1 MLPLRRQLVLYLDPA
16 SLFMDVAGAP
26 AAARRRALAYNRA
39 MRWMLVPY
47 LKRWLFIAAA
57 LFLGVAPVEAAA
69 AQSALLLVPAVAL
82 AAGFCVAFTVAT
94 CIGAAYLLLGAS
106 RDE

>member
-1 MLPLRRQLVLYLDPA
+1 
-16 SLFMDVAGAP
+16 MDVAGAP
-26 AAARRRALAYNRA
+26 APARRRALAYNRA

-57 LFLGVAPVEAAA
+57 LFLGVAPIEAAA
-69 AQSALLLVPAVAL
+69 AEASVLLVPAVAM
-82 AAGFCVAFTVAT
+82 AAGFCVAFAVAT

-106 RDE
+106 PEE